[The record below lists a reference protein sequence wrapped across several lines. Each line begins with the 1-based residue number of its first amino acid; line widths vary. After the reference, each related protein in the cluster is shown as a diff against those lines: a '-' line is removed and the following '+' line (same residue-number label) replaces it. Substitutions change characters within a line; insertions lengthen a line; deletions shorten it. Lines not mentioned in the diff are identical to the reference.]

1 MTAKGTFDTAGWDAK
16 PPFDDRDGVTLG
28 LVTMSKTFHGD
39 LTGTSVVT
47 MMVATT
53 PVEDSRS
60 YVALERIEGSLDGRS
75 GSFVVQ
81 HNAVSDAGEQSLRI
95 SVVPDSATGEL
106 RGLRGEMDVIIAPD
120 GGHSYTFDYRLSA
133 PGS

>member
-1 MTAKGTFDTAGWDAK
+1 MTAKGTFETAGWTRQ

-28 LVTMSKTFHGD
+28 VVTLTKTFEGD
-39 LTGTSVVT
+39 LAGTSVVT

-60 YVALERIEGSLDGRS
+60 YVALERVEGTLDGRA
-75 GSFVVQ
+75 GGFVVQ
-81 HNAVSDAGEQSLRI
+81 HNAVSDRGGQSLRV

-106 RGLRGEMDVIIAPD
+106 RGLRGELDITIDPD
-120 GGHSYTFDYRLSA
+120 GTHHYTFDYTL
-133 PGS
+133 

>member
-1 MTAKGTFDTAGWDAK
+1 MGPMNAKGTFDTAGWDAK
-16 PPFDDRDGVTLG
+16 PPFDDRDGVSLG
-28 LVTMSKTFHGD
+28 LVTLSKTFHGD

-53 PVEDSRS
+53 EVEDSRS
-60 YVALERIEGSLDGRS
+60 YVALERIEGTLNGRP

-81 HNAVSDAGEQSLRI
+81 HSAVSDAGEQSLSV

-106 RGLRGEMDVIIAPD
+106 RGLRGEMGIAIAPD
-120 GGHSYTFDYRLSA
+120 GGHSYTFDFRL
-133 PGS
+133 

>member
-1 MTAKGTFDTAGWDAK
+1 MTAKGTFDTAGWDPQ

-28 LVTMSKTFHGD
+28 VVTLSKTFHGD

-47 MMVATT
+47 MMVAST
-53 PVEDSRS
+53 PVESSRS
-60 YVALERIEGSLDGRS
+60 YVALERIEGTVHGRR

-81 HNAVSDAGEQSLRI
+81 HSAVSDEGEQSLRV

-106 RGLRGEMDVIIAPD
+106 RGLRGEMDILVAPD
-120 GGHSYTFDYRLSA
+120 GSHAYTFDYRL
-133 PGS
+133 

>member
-1 MTAKGTFDTAGWDAK
+1 MNRMTAKGTFDTADWNAK
-16 PPFDDRDGVTLG
+16 PPYEDRDGVTLG

-47 MMVATT
+47 LLVAST

-60 YVALERIEGSLDGRS
+60 YVALERIEGTLHGRS

-81 HNAVSDAGEQSLRI
+81 HNAVSDQGEQSLRI

-106 RGLRGEMDVIIAPD
+106 RGLRGEMGIVIGPD
-120 GGHSYTFDYRLSA
+120 GGHFYTFDYRL
-133 PGS
+133 